1 VSEGG
6 GGVQEKQVER
16 RGLGTEAGAIG
27 VREVGAASNGDS
39 IRQPNGGPMLPEEL
53 RPSDLR
59 QVKAS
64 CPGSSS
70 PRPAKYL
77 VVRRWARM

>member
-1 VSEGG
+1 MPGPHRKIVTQEESATVSEGG
-6 GGVQEKQVER
+6 GGGQEKQVER

-59 QVKAS
+59 Q
-64 CPGSSS
+64 
-70 PRPAKYL
+70 
-77 VVRRWARM
+77 